1 MPRRAI
7 RTGLALAFLAVAG
20 FALGTYGV
28 ARGSAQSTDT
38 TGTVTTTETI
48 TESSTT
54 VETAVTTVVTTSAPP
69 TTTAQTTTAP
79 ATTTTPTTT
88 AESSSSS
95 TRWAWIAVACGL
107 AAIILIGSLLWQR
120 SRAGASAWRTK
131 SANLN
136 RRCLVALD
144 DVLARGSVVT
154 GQIEALAAEA
164 RSLEASAPDDTAKA
178 RTADVRARLGDLAQA
193 LESDRALRLG
203 TPPPSE
209 EQLSYSTSLIRQQVE
224 QLQGSLRQPTASS

>member
-1 MPRRAI
+1 MPRKAI
-7 RTGLALAFLAVAG
+7 RAWLALAFLAVAG
-20 FALGTYGV
+20 FAVGTYGV
-28 ARGSAQSTDT
+28 ALGSAQSTDT

-54 VETAVTTVVTTSAPP
+54 VETAVTTVVTTSTPP
-69 TTTAQTTTAP
+69 TTTTPTTTA

-88 AESSSSS
+88 AASSSSS
-95 TRWAWIAVACGL
+95 TPWAWIAIGCGL
-107 AAIILIGSLLWQR
+107 AAVILIGFLLWQR
-120 SRAGASAWRTK
+120 SRAGASAWRTRA
-131 SANLN
+131 ANLN

-154 GQIEALAAEA
+154 GQIEALSAEA
-164 RSLEASAPDDTAKA
+164 RSLEASAPDDAAKA
-178 RTADVRARLGDLAQA
+178 SAGELRARLGDLAQA

-203 TPPPSE
+203 SPPPSE

-224 QLQGSLRQPTASS
+224 QLQGSLRRPGAG

>member
-1 MPRRAI
+1 MPRKAI
-7 RTGLALAFLAVAG
+7 RAWLALAFLAIAG

-28 ARGSAQSTDT
+28 AVGSAQSTDT

-54 VETAVTTVVTTSAPP
+54 VETAITTVVTTSTPP
-69 TTTAQTTTAP
+69 TTTTPTTTTA

-95 TRWAWIAVACGL
+95 TPWAWIAIGCGL
-107 AAIILIGSLLWQR
+107 AALILIGFLLWQR
-120 SRAGASAWRTK
+120 HRAGTSAWRTRA
-131 SANLN
+131 ANLN

-154 GQIEALAAEA
+154 GQIEALATEA
-164 RSLEASAPDDTAKA
+164 RSLEASAPDDASKA
-178 RTADVRARLGDLAQA
+178 SAGDVRARLGDLAQA

-203 TPPPSE
+203 SPPPSE

-224 QLQGSLRQPTASS
+224 QLQGSLRRPGAG

>member
-1 MPRRAI
+1 MPRKAI
-7 RTGLALAFLAVAG
+7 RAWLALAFLAIAG

-54 VETAVTTVVTTSAPP
+54 VETAITTVVTTSTPP
-69 TTTAQTTTAP
+69 TTTTPTTTA

-95 TRWAWIAVACGL
+95 TPWAWIAIGCGL
-107 AAIILIGSLLWQR
+107 AAVILIGFLLWQR
-120 SRAGASAWRTK
+120 SRAGASDWRTK
-131 SANLN
+131 AASLN

-144 DVLARGSVVT
+144 QVLAQGSVVT

-164 RSLEASAPDDTAKA
+164 RSLEASAPDDASKA
-178 RTADVRARLGDLAQA
+178 SAGDVRARLGDLAQA
-193 LESDRALRLG
+193 LQSDRALRLG

-209 EQLSYSTSLIRQQVE
+209 EQLSYSTSLIRQQVQ
-224 QLQGSLRQPTASS
+224 QLQGSLRRPGDG

>member
-1 MPRRAI
+1 MPRKAVRAW
-7 RTGLALAFLAVAG
+7 LALAFLAAAG
-20 FALGTYGV
+20 FVLGTYGV
-28 ARGSAQSTDT
+28 ALGSAQSTDT

-54 VETAVTTVVTTSAPP
+54 VETAITTVVTTSTPP
-69 TTTAQTTTAP
+69 TTTTPTTTAP
-79 ATTTTPTTT
+79 TTTTTPTTT

-95 TRWAWIAVACGL
+95 TPWAWIAIGCGL
-107 AAIILIGSLLWQR
+107 AAVILIGFLLWQR
-120 SRAGASAWRTK
+120 SRAGASDWRTRAA
-131 SANLN
+131 SLN

-144 DVLARGSVVT
+144 QVLAQGSVVT

-164 RSLEASAPDDTAKA
+164 RSLEASAPDDASKA
-178 RTADVRARLGDLAQA
+178 SAADVRARLGDLAQA

-209 EQLSYSTSLIRQQVE
+209 EQLSYSTSLIRQQVQ
-224 QLQGSLRQPTASS
+224 QLQGSLRRPGDG

>member
-1 MPRRAI
+1 MSRKAI
-7 RTGLALAFLAVAG
+7 RAWLALAFLAVAG

-28 ARGSAQSTDT
+28 AVGSAQSTDT

-54 VETAVTTVVTTSAPP
+54 VETAITTVVTTSTPP
-69 TTTAQTTTAP
+69 
-79 ATTTTPTTT
+79 TTTTPTTT
-88 AESSSSS
+88 AATTTTTAESSSSN
-95 TRWAWIAVACGL
+95 TPWAWIAIGCGL
-107 AAIILIGSLLWQR
+107 AAVILIGFLLWQR
-120 SRAGASAWRTK
+120 SRAGTSAWRTRA
-131 SANLN
+131 ANLN

-164 RSLEASAPDDTAKA
+164 RSLEASAPDDASKA
-178 RTADVRARLGDLAQA
+178 SAGDVRARLGDLAQA

-203 TPPPSE
+203 SPPPSE

-224 QLQGSLRQPTASS
+224 QLQGSLRRPGAG